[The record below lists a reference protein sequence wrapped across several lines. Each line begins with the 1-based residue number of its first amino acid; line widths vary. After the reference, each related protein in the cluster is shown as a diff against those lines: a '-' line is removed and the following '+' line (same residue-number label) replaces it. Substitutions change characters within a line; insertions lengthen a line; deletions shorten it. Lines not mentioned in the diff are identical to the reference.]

1 MMTEFLDTPRESR
14 RHETDTAR
22 LQSRRLVARD
32 KLGFI
37 TAEVLSNLQH
47 NLPVILPIFQQLVCL
62 DGPLQWQHLPDLR
75 N

>member
-22 LQSRRLVARD
+22 LLSSIYGVRQVPALA
-32 KLGFI
+32 
-37 TAEVLSNLQH
+37 AEVLSNLQH